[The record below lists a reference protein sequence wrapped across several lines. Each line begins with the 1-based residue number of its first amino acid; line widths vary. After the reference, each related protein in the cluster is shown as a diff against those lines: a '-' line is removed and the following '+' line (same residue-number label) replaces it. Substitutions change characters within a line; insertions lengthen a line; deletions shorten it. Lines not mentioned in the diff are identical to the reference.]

1 MSRDSIIS
9 KIRKLIELSNNNPSK
24 EEAISAALKAQK
36 LMADYDIEASE
47 LHEDEIELVITE
59 IPTGPIGKTT
69 YFITLAAVIA
79 KNFRCK
85 VYRSG
90 YAGHYV
96 ANFYGYEADAEAAKT
111 TFEYLYDVSDRM
123 ANRECVR
130 YRKKFG
136 TGAGVYNAFAHG
148 FLEGVQAELEKQCQ
162 ALMLVTPKAVEDGWI
177 ELSSK
182 FDGSCKGMGYRNI
195 RGAHESGRRAAQ
207 ESIRS
212 RRLDGQKALED

>member
-47 LHEDEIELVITE
+47 LHEGEIELVITE

-69 YFITLAAVIA
+69 YFITLATVIA

-90 YAGHYV
+90 RAGHYV

-130 YRKKFG
+130 YRKEFG

-162 ALMLVTPKAVEDGWI
+162 ALMLVTPKAVEDGWA

-182 FDGSCKGMGYRNI
+182 FDSCKGMRYRNI
-195 RGAHESGRRAAQ
+195 RGAHESGRQAAQ
-207 ESIRS
+207 DSIRS
-212 RRLDGQKALED
+212 HRLDGQKALED

>member
-1 MSRDSIIS
+1 MSRDSVIS
-9 KIRKLIELSNNNPSK
+9 KVRKLIDLSNNNPSK

-36 LMADYDIEASE
+36 LMADYDIDAAE

-69 YFITLAAVIA
+69 YFITLATVIA

-90 YAGHYV
+90 RAGHYV
-96 ANFYGYEADAEAAKT
+96 ANFYGYETDAEAAKT

-130 YRKKFG
+130 YRKMTG

-162 ALMLVTPKAVEDGWI
+162 ALMLVTPKAVEDGWA
-177 ELSSK
+177 ERSNE
-182 FDGSCKGMGYRNI
+182 FRYCKGMSYHNI
-195 RGAHESGRRAAQ
+195 RDAHENGRRAAQ
-207 ESIRS
+207 DSIRS
-212 RRLDGQKALED
+212 RRLDGQKALEA

>member
-1 MSRDSIIS
+1 MSRDSVIS
-9 KIRKLIELSNNNPSK
+9 KVRKLIELSNNNPSK

-36 LMADYDIEASE
+36 LMADYDIDAAE

-69 YFITLAAVIA
+69 YFITLATVIA

-90 YAGHYV
+90 CAGHYV
-96 ANFYGYEADAEAAKT
+96 ANFYGYETDAEAAKT

-130 YRKKFG
+130 YRKMTG
-136 TGAGVYNAFAHG
+136 T
-148 FLEGVQAELEKQCQ
+148 
-162 ALMLVTPKAVEDGWI
+162 
-177 ELSSK
+177 
-182 FDGSCKGMGYRNI
+182 
-195 RGAHESGRRAAQ
+195 
-207 ESIRS
+207 
-212 RRLDGQKALED
+212 ALEDMADDPDYEELFDE

>member
-36 LMADYDIEASE
+36 LMADYDIETSE

-69 YFITLAAVIA
+69 YFITLATVIA

-90 YAGHYV
+90 RAGHYV

-111 TFEYLYDVSDRM
+111 TFEYLYDVSDHM

-130 YRKKFG
+130 YRKEFG

-162 ALMLVTPKAVEDGWI
+162 ALMLVTPKAVEDGWA
-177 ELSSK
+177 ERSSE
-182 FDGSCKGMGYRNI
+182 FSSCKGMSYRNI
-195 RGAHESGRRAAQ
+195 RDAHENGRRAAQ
-207 ESIRS
+207 DSIRS
-212 RRLDGQKALED
+212 HQLDGQKALEA